1 MDKIFGSFDA
11 AVADIPDGA
20 VIAFAGFAAPG
31 MPLNLTAA
39 LRRQGARDLTC
50 ISNRPGGGAGM
61 PEDSADVGILV
72 QNGQIRRMISSFTA
86 GTRARQTLVFE
97 QLHEA
102 GEIEGELVPQGTL
115 VERLRAAG
123 AGIPAF
129 YTPTGWGTEIAEGKE
144 MREFGGRGYVLEMA
158 LPVDYA
164 FLRARR
170 ADRHG
175 NLQYRL
181 SQRNYNPVM
190 AMAAKTVIVE
200 VEEDFVEPGEID
212 PDCIHTPGILVH
224 RMVRI
229 PPAPAGLWPVRPGVA
244 V

>member
-1 MDKIFGSFDA
+1 MNKIWPGFDA
-11 AVADIPDGA
+11 AVRDIPDGA

-39 LRRQGARDLTC
+39 LKRQGARNLTC
-50 ISNRPGGGAGM
+50 VSNRPGGGVGM

-72 QNGQIRRMISSFTA
+72 KNGQVKRMISSFTA
-86 GTRARQTLVFE
+86 GTRARQTLAFE
-97 QLHEA
+97 ALYEA

-144 MREFGGRGYVLEMA
+144 VRQFGGRGYVLEMA

-170 ADRHG
+170 ADLLG

-190 AMAAKTVIVE
+190 AMAATTVIVE
-200 VEEDFVEPGEID
+200 VEEDFVEPGELD
-212 PDCIHTPGILVH
+212 PDSIHTPSILVH
-224 RMVRI
+224 RMVQI
-229 PPAPAGLWPVRPGVA
+229 PPAPEGLWPDRPGA
-244 V
+244 K

>member
-1 MDKIFGSFDA
+1 MGKVVSSFDE
-11 AVADIPDGA
+11 AVRDIPDGS

-39 LRRQGARDLTC
+39 LKRQGARNLTC
-50 ISNRPGGGAGM
+50 VSNRPGGGVGM
-61 PEDSADVGILV
+61 PADTPDVGILV
-72 QNGQIRRMISSFTA
+72 ENGQIRKMISSFTA
-86 GTRARQTLVFE
+86 GTRARQNLAFE
-97 QLHEA
+97 RFYEA
-102 GEIEGELVPQGTL
+102 GQIEAELVPQGTL

-129 YTPTGWGTEIAEGKE
+129 YTPTGWGTEIADGKE
-144 MREFGGRGYVLEMA
+144 VREFNGRGHVLELA

-170 ADRHG
+170 ADLQG

-181 SQRNYNPVM
+181 SQRNFNPVM
-190 AMAAKTVIVE
+190 AMAARTVIVE
-200 VEEDFVEPGEID
+200 VEEDFVEPGEMD
-212 PDCIHTPGILVH
+212 PDQIHTPGILVH

-229 PPAPAGLWPVRPGVA
+229 PPPPKGYWPLRPGVA
-244 V
+244 A

>member
-1 MDKIFGSFDA
+1 MDKIWPSFDE
-11 AVADIPDGA
+11 AVRDIPDGA

-39 LRRQGARDLTC
+39 LKRQGARNLTC
-50 ISNRPGGGAGM
+50 VSNRPGGGAGM

-72 QNGQIRRMISSFTA
+72 KNGQIKRMISSFTA
-86 GTRARQTLVFE
+86 GTRARQTLAFE
-97 QLHEA
+97 SLYEA

-123 AGIPAF
+123 SGIPAF

-144 MREFGGRGYVLEMA
+144 VREFGGRGFVLEMA

-170 ADRHG
+170 ADQQG

-190 AMAAKTVIVE
+190 AMAATTVIVE
-200 VEEDFVEPGEID
+200 VEEDFVEPGQLD
-212 PDCIHTPGILVH
+212 PDNIHTPGILVH

-229 PPAPAGLWPVRPGVA
+229 PPAPQGLWPDHPGA
-244 V
+244 K